1 MAVTSSEAYI
11 ALNEV
16 LQDFETEVIKAKATI
31 TEIKII
37 SKERSE
43 TRSEIENL
51 LKQKHISYGEVTR
64 NVGSFGG
71 TEIQTIDE
79 KIRLIYKQKGNK
91 GSGGGAEA
99 TRLTESAQCVYA
111 AIAFGLKR
119 PITSNDITPKNVKEY
134 STSFITDEKN
144 DKILNDLNDEW
155 VNSCVLGANE
165 LWNKFKNTGKKYTFN
180 RGSKDVDRIEK
191 EFKRVKQNE
200 KVRMDINKWNPADI
214 WIIADNFHW
223 ECLEK
228 EKTLLGFNQC
238 IQENLEHDM
247 MMGVSLKKIGRDANM
262 SVKNVFK
269 DMKKCKDYT
278 GYEYSKKSM
287 DAYILLSGGT
297 KIQYRSFGGSNSLT
311 GFQGEV
317 KGTQANQGKISLG
330 PTNMILK
337 NHGVATVPTN
347 AAQRVRSEPSK
358 VWDDIVSGLKTYGK
372 MNDKEIV
379 DLRLD
384 TKTVTPSWLY
394 SKLQATQLL
403 NIIEG
408 VKDSEKKDQI
418 AEDLYLYASSQS
430 KYSGAYY
437 KLE

>member
-1 MAVTSSEAYI
+1 MAVSSSDAFI
-11 ALNEV
+11 AINEV
-16 LQDFETEVIKAKATI
+16 LQDFETEVIKAKETI
-31 TEIKII
+31 TEIKVI

-43 TRSEIENL
+43 TRSEIEQL
-51 LKQKHISYGEVTR
+51 LKKKHIPYGELTR

-71 TEIQTIDE
+71 TEIITVDE

-111 AIAFGLKR
+111 AIAFGLGRK
-119 PITSNDITPKNVKEY
+119 ITSNDITPANVKEY
-134 STSFITDEKN
+134 SKSFITDEKN
-144 DKILNDLNDEW
+144 EKILNDLNDEW
-155 VNSCVLGANE
+155 VASCVLGANE
-165 LWNKFKNTGKKYTFN
+165 LWDKFKGNKKYTFN

-191 EFKRVKQNE
+191 EFKRVKKNE

-223 ECLEK
+223 GCLEK

-247 MMGVSLKKIGRDANM
+247 MMGVSLKKIVGSAHM

-317 KGTQANQGKISLG
+317 KGAQANQGKISLG

-347 AAQRVRSEPSK
+347 AAQRVKSEPSK
-358 VWDDIVSGLKTYGK
+358 VWDDIVPGLKTYGK
-372 MNDKEIV
+372 MNDKQIAE
-379 DLRLD
+379 LKLD
-384 TKTVTPSWLY
+384 TKTVTQSWLY

-408 VKDSEKKDQI
+408 LRDKEKKDQI

>member
-1 MAVTSSEAYI
+1 MALSSSDAFI
-11 ALNEV
+11 VLNEL
-16 LQDFETEVIKAKATI
+16 LQDYDTELLKATERL

-37 SKERSE
+37 TKERSE
-43 TRSEIENL
+43 VRDALEKL
-51 LKQKHISYGEVTR
+51 LASKKIPYGELTR

-71 TEIQTIDE
+71 TEIETVDE
-79 KIRLIYKQKGNK
+79 KIRLIYKQKGNT

-119 PITSNDITPKNVKEY
+119 HITSNDVTSTNVNAYGKE
-134 STSFITDEKN
+134 FITDEKIE
-144 DKILNDLNDEW
+144 KILNDLNDVW
-155 VNSCVLGANE
+155 IASCVLGANK
-165 LWNKFKNTGKKYTFN
+165 LWDKFKNKGTYTFN
-180 RGSKDVDRIEK
+180 RGSAAVNKIEGN
-191 EFKRVKQNE
+191 FKRVKKNE

-214 WIIADNFHW
+214 WMIDKDFHW
-223 ECLEK
+223 ECLES

-238 IQENLEHDM
+238 IQENLEKNKL
-247 MMGVSLKKIGRDANM
+247 MGISLKKIVNQATM
-262 SVKNVFK
+262 TPKNIFK

-287 DAYILLSGGT
+287 DAYILLSQGT
-297 KIQYRSFGGSNSLT
+297 KIQYRSFGGASSLT

-317 KGTQANQGKISLG
+317 KGSQANQGKISLG

-337 NHGVATVPTN
+337 NHGVGTVPTD
-347 AAQRVRSEPSK
+347 AAKRVRDDPAAVWSEIA
-358 VWDDIVSGLKTYGK
+358 VGLKTYGK
-372 MNDKEIV
+372 MNPTEISKLQV
-379 DLRLD
+379 D

-403 NIIEG
+403 NIITPL
-408 VKDSEKKDQI
+408 KKEKKDQI